1 LVVFAG
7 ASVCLTSPRISV
19 ILNAMKSPLI
29 TACCRLASVT
39 EMTRRRQTA
48 GAFSSRVL
56 SSLFLFQFILS
67 GCAQEERPISQIRPP
82 KADAPAVS
90 VYPVEQFAQPQSQKP
105 PKNIILMIGDG
116 MGLAHVYAAM
126 VANHGHLYLEN
137 FKHIGFSK
145 THSSSDFITD
155 SGAGGTALATGVK
168 TYNGA
173 IGVGPD
179 RKPVPSIRE
188 LAEKKGLK
196 TGLVSTSA
204 ITHATPASFIAHTE
218 SRDDYEK
225 IAAQFLNTQIDVFIG
240 GGSDHFEK
248 RRDGRNLSQDLL
260 VKGYQVVYTI
270 ADIQKVERGRL
281 AGFTAREHN
290 APAPERGEVLV
301 PATETAIRLLSQES
315 SGFFLMVEGSQ
326 IDFLS
331 HVNNTAGVVLETLDF
346 DRAIGAA
353 LRFAST
359 NGETLVIV
367 TADHETGGMTLNGGD
382 CKTGQ
387 VTALYTSSDHTA
399 VAVPVYAFGPGAD
412 QFTGFIDNTEI
423 ARRMMKLLNVDP

>member
-1 LVVFAG
+1 MNSL
-7 ASVCLTSPRISV
+7 RIS
-19 ILNAMKSPLI
+19 
-29 TACCRLASVT
+29 ACCGLAPAPGAARWHRS
-39 EMTRRRQTA
+39 ES
-48 GAFSSRVL
+48 AFSSLVL
-56 SSLFLFQFILS
+56 SFLFHFQILLS
-67 GCAQEERPISQIRPP
+67 GCAQEEHPLLQIHQP

-90 VYPVEQFAQPQSQKP
+90 VYPVERFAQPQGQKA
-105 PKNIILMIGDG
+105 PKNIIMMIGDG
-116 MGLAHVYAAM
+116 MCLAHVYAAM
-126 VANHGHLYLEN
+126 VANHGQLYLEN

-179 RKPVPSIRE
+179 RKPVPSIRD

-387 VTALYTSSDHTA
+387 VTALYTSNDHTA

-423 ARRMMKLLNVDP
+423 ARRMMKLLNVDPRGSRGQ